1 MSHRPELDLAL
12 LQRRVDMMN
21 RAFPDARI
29 KVPRD
34 FPRRALAPW
43 GIEVLTPD
51 HLVLRSIPHH
61 ADLLITAIFSMASR
75 LNNPARTASD
85 LAENLRKNFPLS
97 LGQLIEYAGE
107 PSSGEI

>member
-1 MSHRPELDLAL
+1 
-12 LQRRVDMMN
+12 MMN